1 MNAIIPINV
10 AAIRVSELDNNSI
23 VDSFKGRTALFDQ
36 LPWGNTT
43 SASTGDTIF
52 QPLQSPATPA
62 APLGIGIHLQWEL
75 PDFFRNGIQRA
86 GGDIVFPPAPNRWL
100 VVRSLSLWDTNQ
112 NVYGPVTLKSFI
124 IESDYIG
131 AARWVDSYGM
141 THPSVPVPLPTVP
154 PSQKAPFLYMG
165 RSLNYED
172 WPPTNESASDFLP
185 SYTGSDGQYLQ
196 LNSLGFVGPGF
207 SSYYPECTTVF
218 GFWDHFMDKAAVGP
232 LIQGGSAVQFKVSYQ
247 VIGWIDPSIPDP
259 LAGLGTQ
266 VTNGYNAFVKK
277 CEEQGVPVPA
287 DQTPASWLE
296 STVQQDFGW
305 VIPGIDPKA
314 TIETLPMPSATL
326 LNGIVQEV
334 VWNQLVNPGT
344 TSFLS
349 TPTGQSIWQ
358 STAEVAVGNTTV
370 EALSALLSS
379 DMGPPPNPDVLGG
392 YEYLLNALQT
402 GLLRELEA
410 QPSKLIYLDE
420 SLHAKGFAAEFSG
433 WEWVL
438 DQPASVPNKAPRP
451 SRQTDLPLSLAAL
464 LATLNA
470 AQSVYDQA
478 RLALAMRRRQL
489 YMDWFRYVKLQVNP
503 SNPDPYVSLGTLE
516 AFLQSGGPC
525 ELTVVEEAGTATGLL
540 QFTYDPDSGNVVS
553 MALAPGS
560 GGLAE
565 TAATAYTAL
574 TTALASYKG
583 WTLQAHAAP
592 KFYLPTDP
600 VLLVEGPSL
609 VPAQRN
615 GNATYLPVRLSS
627 MLLTGL
633 AVSGGS
639 ANFTVQASSIPGV
652 PTVSQ
657 ITPNA
662 ADVQAL
668 IAESFLLIPM
678 LGPSV
683 ANNPAISNAAEFVTA
698 LNGAQGGMSPLEGGP
713 GAGLFAFIRTST
725 YQAAANPSQTV
736 SSQLW
741 PTFTWTNATANGWI
755 SDPVGWNAQSLFKGL
770 APGRVD
776 PFLPLYF
783 IWTVRLAPLLWGNG
797 KSYTANNLTQYFS
810 LDGDAVDYTYT
821 VPGGVPPTF
830 VAPNTVDYSGA
841 VILSSRAAYSLASQI
856 TAYLNQYPN
865 DLAAAELASVREAYL
880 ARNFVSQAL
889 DGFSLGQTLSSVIPQ
904 IRVENLS
911 KLGPRDNITTGINAA
926 AIASSADDWYDQSF
940 NNVEPVY
947 GDPRAINN
955 FGPLRAGFVE
965 VRTLE
970 VVDVFGQRM
979 ELTTAQMTTDG
990 SLQPVVS
997 LSLQPPPTDTVNAG
1011 KVFLPPRLLMPL
1023 RLWFRFLAA
1032 ADLQESVAQ
1041 SSGDVVGKARLSLM
1055 ETNTHAAS
1063 SPIFGWVVPN
1073 HLDQSLFFYDADGVA
1088 IGSFEVRA
1096 GALAYQ
1102 TRPANLANP
1111 NSTLAEDLVGKNPHL
1126 ATLMTFV
1133 SRQTGGFLNDLMNS
1147 IQNSDSLIQPSSS
1160 AQDLALAVLIGRPL
1174 ALARCVLSLQT
1185 SGSLLPISQADTSST
1200 DPFPSDVNNGRFVY
1214 ETRQQFS
1221 SANVAGVDLP
1231 VRMGNLANVDD
1242 GLVCFLPEG
1251 SGNDPVYSIV
1261 YSATAPTA
1269 GANGVQQP
1277 IATTTQLMLNGSA
1290 AVMTLLMDPRASVH
1304 ATTGVLPVSS
1314 VEIDP
1319 DQYQAALSNIAM
1331 TFFTAP
1337 VLSGSSS
1344 FVVPVPVESGY
1355 SWNWITAG
1363 ASAPQ
1368 PLKANAANGNATF
1381 GYSPQTLVEGWL
1393 DLVPTPPPT
1402 GGATRTAEEP
1412 SR

>member
-1 MNAIIPINV
+1 MNAIVPINV
-10 AAIRVSELDNNSI
+10 AALRVSELDNNSI

-52 QPLQSPATPA
+52 QPVQSLFTPA
-62 APLGIGIHLQWEL
+62 APLNIGIHLQWEL
-75 PDFFRNGIQRA
+75 PDFFRNGVQRA

-112 NVYGPVTLKSFI
+112 NAYGPVTFKSFI

-131 AARWVDSYGM
+131 AVRWVDSYGM

-154 PSQKAPFLYMG
+154 PGQQAPFRYMG
-165 RSLNYED
+165 RLLNYED
-172 WPPTNESASDFLP
+172 WQPATEPASDFLP

-218 GFWDHFMDKAAVGP
+218 GFWDHFMDLAAVGP
-232 LIQGGSAVQFKVSYQ
+232 VIQGGSAVQFKVSYQ

-259 LAGLGTQ
+259 LAGLGTK
-266 VTNGYNAFVKK
+266 VTNAYNAYVKQ
-277 CEEQGVPVPA
+277 CGEQGVPV
-287 DQTPASWLE
+287 DRKPASMLD
-296 STVQQDFGW
+296 SIVKQDFGW
-305 VIPGIDPKA
+305 VIPGLDPKA
-314 TIETLPMPSATL
+314 TIDTLPIPSATL

-334 VWNQLVNPGT
+334 IWDQLVNPGT

-349 TPTGQSIWQ
+349 TPTGAAIWR

-370 EALSALLSS
+370 EALSALLSA

-438 DQPASVPNKAPRP
+438 DQPASEPKKAPRP
-451 SRQTDLPLSLAAL
+451 SRQADLPASLAAL

-470 AQSVYDQA
+470 AQSAYDQA

-503 SNPDPYVSLGTLE
+503 ANPDPYVSLAKLE
-516 AFLQSGGPC
+516 SFLQSGGPC
-525 ELTVVEEAGTATGLL
+525 ELTAVEEAGTATGLL
-540 QFTYDPDSGNVVS
+540 LFTYDQDSGNVVS
-553 MALAPGS
+553 MALAPGA
-560 GGLAE
+560 GGLAA

-583 WTLQAHAAP
+583 WKLQAHAAP

-600 VLLVEGPSL
+600 VVLAEGPSL
-609 VPAQRN
+609 IPAQRN
-615 GNATYLPVRLSS
+615 GNASYLPVRLSS
-627 MLLTGL
+627 MLLSELVATGG
-633 AVSGGS
+633 AS
-639 ANFTVQASSIPGV
+639 FTVQASSIPGV

-678 LGPSV
+678 LGPSLG
-683 ANNPAISNAAEFVTA
+683 IAASYVTA
-698 LNGAQGGMSPLEGGP
+698 LNGAQGGLSPLEGGP
-713 GAGLFAFIRTST
+713 GAGLFAFIRTSA
-725 YQAAANPSQTV
+725 YQAAANPSRTV
-736 SSQLW
+736 SS
-741 PTFTWTNATANGWI
+741 PTAITFTWTNATGNGWV
-755 SDPVGWNAQSLFKGL
+755 SDPVGWNAQSSFAEL
-770 APGRVD
+770 ASGRVD

-783 IWTVRLAPLLWGNG
+783 TWTVRLAPLQWGNG
-797 KSYTANNLTQYFS
+797 KSYTANNLTQYFN
-810 LDGDAVDYTYT
+810 LDGDAVDYTYA

-830 VAPNTVDYSGA
+830 TAPNTVDYSGA
-841 VILSSRAAYSLASQI
+841 VVLSSRAAYSLASQI

-865 DLAAAELASVREAYL
+865 DPAAAELTAVQAAYL

-911 KLGPRDNITTGINAA
+911 KLGPRDNITTSINAA
-926 AIASSADDWYDQSF
+926 AIASSTDDWYDQSF

-965 VRTLE
+965 VRMLE
-970 VVDVFGQRM
+970 VVDAFGQRM
-979 ELTTAQMTTDG
+979 ELTTAQTTSDG
-990 SLQPVVS
+990 SLRPVVS
-997 LSLQPPPTDTVNAG
+997 LSLQPPPTDKVNAG

-1023 RLWFRFLAA
+1023 RLRFRFLAA
-1032 ADLQESVAQ
+1032 ADLQDSATP
-1041 SSGDVVGKARLSLM
+1041 SDGYAMGTAGLSLM

-1073 HLDQSLFFYDADGVA
+1073 HLDQSLFFYDADGTA
-1088 IGSFEVRA
+1088 IGSFELRA

-1102 TRPANLANP
+1102 TRPANLTNP
-1111 NSTLAEDLVGKNPHL
+1111 NSTLAQDLVGKNPHL

-1133 SRQTGGFLNDLMNS
+1133 WAQTGDFLTDLMNS

-1185 SGSLLPISQADTSST
+1185 SGGLLPISQADTSST
-1200 DPFPSDVNNGRFVY
+1200 DPFPSDVNNDRFVY

-1221 SANVAGVDLP
+1221 SANVAAVELP

-1251 SGNDPVYSIV
+1251 SGNAPVYSIV
-1261 YSATAPTA
+1261 YSPTAPDA
-1269 GANGVQQP
+1269 GGNGVQQP
-1277 IATTTQLMLNGSA
+1277 TATTTQLTLNGSA

-1314 VEIDP
+1314 LEIDP

-1337 VLSGSSS
+1337 VIAGSSS

-1355 SWNWITAG
+1355 SWSWITAG
-1363 ASAPQ
+1363 ASALQ
-1368 PLKANAANGNATF
+1368 PLKANAANGYATF
-1381 GYSPQTLVEGWL
+1381 GYSPQTLIEGWL

-1402 GGATRTAEEP
+1402 GGSTRTAE
-1412 SR
+1412 